1 MTAAIAFL
9 ANSSLAYP
17 MNMKRT
23 ILAVI
28 SAPRLAGL
36 NIPNI
41 ANTSKRERERKKN
54 FKTKTVKICS
64 SNNASFQN
72 S

>member
-17 MNMKRT
+17 INMKRT

-41 ANTSKRERERKKN
+41 ANTSKRKRERSK
-54 FKTKTVKICS
+54 
-64 SNNASFQN
+64 FQN
-72 S
+72 KDYENLLKQ

>member
-41 ANTSKRERERKKN
+41 ANTSKREREREREREKQISKQR
-54 FKTKTVKICS
+54 K
-64 SNNASFQN
+64 
-72 S
+72 